1 MEFKW
6 QGSDLKKISKLKDLY
21 QNELN
26 ENEQVSSFS
35 LENSPIVYI
44 CNSTPPQGTVIWYV
58 QNRHTDNI
66 SDLIQ
71 FYLKIKQENNIKYII
86 IKDGSYSSL
95 YGYVHIFINQFN
107 RVIYL
112 RNEHEIDAY
121 LAYILIEEKID
132 ASS

>member
-44 CNSTPPQGTVIWYV
+44 CNSTPPQGTIIWYV

>member
-26 ENEQVSSFS
+26 ENEQISSFS